1 MCEVGA
7 STAGAPA
14 SRRAASQSGQATVE
28 FALVLP
34 VIAVVAVGL
43 LQVGVSVANQLAVE
57 LAAREGARAASVSAD
72 VAGAATRAAA
82 RTTSLD
88 VTVEATVEAT
98 ASGEV
103 VAVRVEFVDDVT
115 IPFIGRFI
123 GPIRHSATAFMAL
136 EPP

>member
-1 MCEVGA
+1 MCEGRA
-7 STAGAPA
+7 SSAGAPA
-14 SRRAASQSGQATVE
+14 ARRAVSQSGQATIE

-34 VIAVVAVGL
+34 VVAVVAVGL

-88 VTVEATVEAT
+88 VTVEARA
-98 ASGEV
+98 AGEV

-123 GPIRHSATAFMAL
+123 GPLRHSATAFMAL

>member
-1 MCEVGA
+1 MSERET
-7 STAGAPA
+7 SSAGAPA
-14 SRRAASQSGQATVE
+14 ARRAVSESGQATIE
-28 FALVLP
+28 FALILP

-72 VAGAATRAAA
+72 VAGAATRAVA

-88 VTVEATVEAT
+88 VTVEARA
-98 ASGEV
+98 AGEV

>member
-1 MCEVGA
+1 M
-7 STAGAPA
+7 
-14 SRRAASQSGQATVE
+14 
-28 FALVLP
+28 
-34 VIAVVAVGL
+34 
-43 LQVGVSVANQLAVE
+43 ANQLAVE

-88 VTVEATVEAT
+88 VTVEAT

>member
-1 MCEVGA
+1 MSEEGK
-7 STAGAPA
+7 SAPA
-14 SRRAASQSGQATVE
+14 PRRAESERGQATIE
-28 FALVLP
+28 FVLVLP

-88 VTVEATVEAT
+88 VTVEAS

-103 VAVRVEFVDDVT
+103 VAVRVAFVDDVT

-123 GPIRHSATAFMAL
+123 GPIHHSATAFMAL

>member
-1 MCEVGA
+1 MCEG
-7 STAGAPA
+7 GDDAPTP
-14 SRRAASQSGQATVE
+14 RRAASERGQAAVE

-43 LQVGVSVANQLAVE
+43 VQVGISVGNQLAVE

-72 VAGAATRAAA
+72 VAGAASRAAA
-82 RTTSLD
+82 RTTPLQ
-88 VTVEATVEAT
+88 VTVEAST
-98 ASGEV
+98 AGDV
-103 VAVRVEFVDDVT
+103 VAVRVEFVDDVA
-115 IPFIGRFI
+115 IPFLGRFI